1 MFALVGRGARYTYLT
16 INKTTYNKTIKMLF
30 QSKTDKKEWNPELT
44 SEQLHVLK
52 DKGTE
57 APGTGK
63 YLYNDRTGVY
73 TCANCDAPLYRS
85 ETKFDSGC
93 GWPAFN
99 GEIKGAL
106 KYKKDFSHG
115 MMRTEIMCAK
125 CGGHL
130 GHEFKG
136 EGWNKRLNLPNDS
149 RHCVNSLSLNFKKEE

>member
-1 MFALVGRGARYTYLT
+1 
-16 INKTTYNKTIKMLF
+16 MLF

-57 APGTGK
+57 APGTG
-63 YLYNDRTGVY
+63 N
-73 TCANCDAPLYRS
+73 